1 MYLGST
7 QYFGIN
13 YMDIYIIYKYANFI
27 HESYVLQTSRVPSEH
42 RRAQPCTGRGYSEP
56 DNMAKGNLWQGHRDK
71 FYSSET
77 M

>member
-13 YMDIYIIYKYANFI
+13 YMDIYIIYKYANLI
-27 HESYVLQTSRVPSEH
+27 HDSCVLQTSRIPSEH
-42 RRAQPCTGRGYSEP
+42 RRAQLCTGRGYSKP
-56 DNMAKGNLWQGHRDK
+56 DNMAKGNLWQGHWDK